1 MTPKK
6 KILFFH
12 FDLQGGGA
20 EKVLVNLLNKLN
32 PEKYD
37 ITLQTIFGVGP
48 NLKNIPKSVKFKCLF
63 KKQFKGFNTIMKLFS
78 PRMLHKFLVHDRYD
92 VEVGYMENSPTRIV
106 SGCCNNN
113 TKTVGWVHIE
123 IENKKNFLVGYR
135 NKNEA
140 IQCYNNLDNIVFV
153 AKTALKSFESFF
165 PEITTK
171 KKVIYNVNDYDQ
183 IRKLSRESIPIRL
196 NSDIINICSVG
207 RLASQKRFDRL
218 INVIAKLKND
228 GFNLHLYILGEGN
241 DRLKLENQI
250 KQLSLENEV
259 TLLGFDVNPYK
270 YVAKMDLFV
279 CSSQKEGYSTAVTEA
294 VSLGIPVVTTKC
306 SGMEE
311 ILHNGEYGL
320 IVDNNENSLYEGL
333 KNILDNP
340 DKMNYYRKN
349 IVNSN
354 SFDTIFLVEKYEE
367 FFDSI

>member
-1 MTPKK
+1 M
-6 KILFFH
+6 
-12 FDLQGGGA
+12 
-20 EKVLVNLLNKLN
+20 
-32 PEKYD
+32 
-37 ITLQTIFGVGP
+37 
-48 NLKNIPKSVKFKCLF
+48 
-63 KKQFKGFNTIMKLFS
+63 
-78 PRMLHKFLVHDRYD
+78 
-92 VEVGYMENSPTRIV
+92 
-106 SGCCNNN
+106 
-113 TKTVGWVHIE
+113 
-123 IENKKNFLVGYR
+123 
-135 NKNEA
+135 
-140 IQCYNNLDNIVFV
+140 
-153 AKTALKSFESFF
+153 
-165 PEITTK
+165 
-171 KKVIYNVNDYDQ
+171 
-183 IRKLSRESIPIRL
+183 
-196 NSDIINICSVG
+196 
-207 RLASQKRFDRL
+207 
-218 INVIAKLKND
+218 
-228 GFNLHLYILGEGN
+228 
-241 DRLKLENQI
+241 
-250 KQLSLENEV
+250 